1 MLQDRRGAQTWRTVG
16 LFGVDAV
23 VGLEPDLLTVDEA
36 DDRDRHPEDARG
48 DAGHAVEGAVG
59 PLVEDPVTAD
69 GGKPPLLVRPR
80 RARSVEETVAPP
92 GTRVRAILANIPLH
106 AYGCLH
112 LPLPPK
118 QGHRVKKVLLV
129 DDESNM
135 RFVLRMILESEGYEV
150 VVAQHGAAAL
160 ETLRR
165 SGADLVLTDLMMPV
179 MSGRELVER
188 LRADQETAEIPIV
201 VVTATHELVLP
212 DADAVIAKPFDE
224 EELLAV
230 VRSLTE
236 KESV

>member
-1 MLQDRRGAQTWRTVG
+1 V
-16 LFGVDAV
+16 
-23 VGLEPDLLTVDEA
+23 LE
-36 DDRDRHPEDARG
+36 
-48 DAGHAVEGAVG
+48 
-59 PLVEDPVTAD
+59 
-69 GGKPPLLVRPR
+69 
-80 RARSVEETVAPP
+80 SVEEPLAPP

-118 QGHRVKKVLLV
+118 QAHRVKKVLLV

-135 RFVLRMILESEGYEV
+135 RFVLRMTLEAGGYEV
-150 VVAQHGAAAL
+150 LVAQHGAAAL

-188 LRADQETAEIPIV
+188 LRADPETAEIPIV
-201 VVTATHELVLP
+201 VVTATHEPVLP
-212 DADAVIAKPFDE
+212 EADAVITKPFHE

-230 VRSLTE
+230 VRSLTG
-236 KESV
+236 KEQA